1 MLLNLFTYAAK
12 KRFAYSEWVQNY
24 SYFLLRNHYYA
35 SVVERI
41 IQAHCE
47 TVNETHVKNQV
58 NDTTNV
64 NII

>member
-12 KRFAYSEWVQNY
+12 KLFACSEWVQNY

-41 IQAHCE
+41 I
-47 TVNETHVKNQV
+47 
-58 NDTTNV
+58 
-64 NII
+64 